1 MHLDVGLSSPKY
13 VASLLVGVLIISR
26 NSSLNCIIIS
36 SCSCN
41 CSYTSIYSC
50 YSPVLPNNL
59 TSPSSPSITRLKS
72 LCSLI
77 LQVKSLSITRFK
89 TSCTMI
95 YTCIISRNSSCNC
108 TRSSSK
114 TSCSIS
120 KSLIT
125 MIYSYTSYSCAIY
138 ILLLHLKYMC
148 PTTTNNNNY

>member
-77 LQVKSLSITRFK
+77 LQVKSLFI
-89 TSCTMI
+89 M
-95 YTCIISRNSSCNC
+95 RNSSCNC